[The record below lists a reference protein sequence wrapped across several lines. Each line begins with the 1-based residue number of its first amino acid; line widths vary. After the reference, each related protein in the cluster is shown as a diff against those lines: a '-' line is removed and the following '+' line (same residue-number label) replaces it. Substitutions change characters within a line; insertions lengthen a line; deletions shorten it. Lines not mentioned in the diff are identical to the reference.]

1 MQNQIRP
8 LSYLLM
14 IPIVVIPLYT
24 LLIVPTV
31 ITPTFDLIPAT
42 LIGQCVLWSGAIV
55 VVAGVIAV
63 ENRPLTS
70 IGWQHMTI
78 RGGIIAIG
86 IGIVLS
92 LLVPVLT
99 LLISAIIPGAEE
111 EGTIAQVTETVPAW
125 LIFISV
131 LTAAVTE
138 EILYRG
144 YLIERLLDLT
154 GHKWFSGAISVFV
167 FVLVHAAGWNW
178 QHVFGV
184 VLPLGIILTALYL
197 WRRNLFFVM
206 IVHLVINLPL
216 VFLAQ

>member
-1 MQNQIRP
+1 
-8 LSYLLM
+8 
-14 IPIVVIPLYT
+14 
-24 LLIVPTV
+24 
-31 ITPTFDLIPAT
+31 
-42 LIGQCVLWSGAIV
+42 
-55 VVAGVIAV
+55 
-63 ENRPLTS
+63 
-70 IGWQHMTI
+70 
-78 RGGIIAIG
+78 
-86 IGIVLS
+86 VLS

-144 YLIERLLDLT
+144 YLVERLLDLT